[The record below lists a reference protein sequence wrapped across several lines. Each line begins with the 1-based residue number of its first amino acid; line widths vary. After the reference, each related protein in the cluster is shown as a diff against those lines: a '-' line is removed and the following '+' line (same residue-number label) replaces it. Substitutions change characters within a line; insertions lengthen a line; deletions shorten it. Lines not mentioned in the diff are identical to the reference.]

1 MWSVVMVI
9 LAYLLGSIP
18 FSFVVSRWLG
28 KVDIR
33 FQGSGNIGATNVLRS
48 AGLEYALLAAAGDIL
63 KGMLAAWLGLLVGG
77 VVLGAWCGRRR

>member
-1 MWSVVMVI
+1 MWSAVMVI

-28 KVDIR
+28 RVDIR

-48 AGLEYALLAAAGDIL
+48 AGWD
-63 KGMLAAWLGLLVGG
+63 MRCW
-77 VVLGAWCGRRR
+77 R